1 MMKKLTILGISL
13 LCVLLASAQSARDDF
28 KQDTHLSASNYLAY
42 PGPTQVELTA
52 APEGKKPFYISHYGR
67 HGSRYLINPEEYSRP
82 YEILK
87 AADDAGKL
95 TPLGQDVLRRVKM
108 IYDES
113 YKRLGELTPL
123 GALQHR
129 QIAKRM
135 YERFPEVFE
144 GEVTIDAKSTIVIRC
159 ILSMENAL
167 QQLLIMNPKLHILHD
182 ASEHDMWY
190 MNFRDTTL
198 RAQRRNF
205 HTEQA
210 YYDFVNER
218 RNYLRAMKA
227 LFNDEEYMEKNVD
240 AWRLNNYLFKLASNL
255 QSTELHKRI
264 TLYDIF
270 TDDEIYRNWQ
280 IANVRWYMDY
290 GACTLNGA
298 QQPYSQRNLLRRI
311 IEQAD
316 SCIRLPK
323 PGATLR
329 FGHETM
335 LLPLTCLLNLHGYG
349 LEEDDIDKIEGKGWL
364 NYKIFPMGANIQFV
378 FYRKDQHDQ
387 DVLVKVLLNENEARL
402 PITSKTE
409 PYYKWSDVREYYLNK
424 LDLYNEQ
431 QREP

>member
-1 MMKKLTILGISL
+1 
-13 LCVLLASAQSARDDF
+13 
-28 KQDTHLSASNYLAY
+28 
-42 PGPTQVELTA
+42 
-52 APEGKKPFYISHYGR
+52 
-67 HGSRYLINPEEYSRP
+67 
-82 YEILK
+82 
-87 AADDAGKL
+87 
-95 TPLGQDVLRRVKM
+95 
-108 IYDES
+108 
-113 YKRLGELTPL
+113 
-123 GALQHR
+123 
-129 QIAKRM
+129 
-135 YERFPEVFE
+135 
-144 GEVTIDAKSTIVIRC
+144 
-159 ILSMENAL
+159 MENAL

-205 HTEQA
+205 QTEQA
-210 YYDFVNER
+210 YYDFVNKR

-240 AWRLNNYLFKLASNL
+240 AWQLNNYLFKLASNL

-270 TDDEIYRNWQ
+270 TDDEIYSNWQ
-280 IANVRWYMDY
+280 IANIRWYRDY

-298 QQPYSQRNLLRRI
+298 QQPYTQRNLLRRI

-335 LLPLTCLLNLHGYG
+335 VLPLTCLLDLNGYG
-349 LEEDDIDKIEGKGWL
+349 LEEDDFDKIESKGWL

-378 FYRKDQHDQ
+378 FYRKNPHDQ
-387 DVLVKVLLNENEARL
+387 NVLVKVLLNENETRL
-402 PITSKTE
+402 PLNSKTE
-409 PYYKWSDVREYYLNK
+409 PYYKWSEVREYYLKK
-424 LDLYNEQ
+424 LERYK
-431 QREP
+431 